1 MGRHRRTRYPCRAM
15 NHHPHPPIR
24 IAIVE
29 DDADL
34 LLSTQE
40 FLSAAGYQV
49 WGASSAEIFFRRC
62 AAEPVDIVLLDI
74 GLPGEDCLSVAALL
88 QANTRIAVII
98 LSARDAIE
106 DRLAGMRAGAD
117 RYLVKPV
124 NLIELAANIDAVAKR
139 LGIQAA
145 PPTSAPVT
153 PPAPVPALPPAQ
165 PSQNRYAR
173 RASDTPSAH
182 QQRHWRLATQDW
194 TLTAPE
200 GSSLRLSAREFDLVH
215 RLVMA
220 QGQTVPKKELAD
232 AIFGPRV
239 INGSERINVLL
250 ARLRKKAAQSLTQ
263 ELPIKTAHQVGYAF
277 TAPTQVCVQPKMQ

>member
-1 MGRHRRTRYPCRAM
+1 M
-15 NHHPHPPIR
+15 NHHPHPTIR

-40 FLSAAGYQV
+40 FLSAAGYRV
-49 WGASSAEIFFRRC
+49 WGASNAEIFFRRC

-74 GLPGEDCLSVAALL
+74 GLPGEDGLSVAALL

-98 LSARDAIE
+98 LSARDAVE

-145 PPTSAPVT
+145 PPA
-153 PPAPVPALPPAQ
+153 PAQ
-165 PSQNRYAR
+165 PSRNSYAR
-173 RASDTPSAH
+173 RASDAPNA

-200 GSSLRLSAREFDLVH
+200 GSSLKLSAREFNLIH

-220 QGQTVPKKELAD
+220 QGQAVPKKELAD

-239 INGSERINVLL
+239 SNGSERINVLL

-277 TAPTQVCVQPKMQ
+277 TAPTQVCVQPKM

>member
-1 MGRHRRTRYPCRAM
+1 MKHQ
-15 NHHPHPPIR
+15 PHPPIR

-49 WGASSAEIFFRRC
+49 WGASNAEIFFRRC

-74 GLPGEDCLSVAALL
+74 GLPGEDGLSVAALL

-98 LSARDAIE
+98 LSARDAVE

-139 LGIQAA
+139 LGIQA
-145 PPTSAPVT
+145 T
-153 PPAPVPALPPAQ
+153 PPAPAPVTLPAPAQ
-165 PSQNRYAR
+165 PSRNNYAR
-173 RASDTPSAH
+173 RASDAPNA

-277 TAPTQVCVQPKMQ
+277 TAPTQVCVQPKM